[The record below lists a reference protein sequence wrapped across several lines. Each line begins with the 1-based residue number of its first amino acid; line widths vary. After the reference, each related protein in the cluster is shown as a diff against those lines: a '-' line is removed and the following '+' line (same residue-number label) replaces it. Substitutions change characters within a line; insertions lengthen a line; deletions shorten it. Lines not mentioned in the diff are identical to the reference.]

1 MGLFDSVVSAFG
13 QSPQG
18 GGQGNELLNVV
29 VSLLAK
35 SGQGGGL
42 AGLVQQFEQGG
53 LGHVIGSWIGTG
65 QNLPISAD
73 QLGSV
78 LGSEQVQQIAQQL
91 GLSSDEVLGQLSHLL
106 PQVVDKMTPDGQL
119 PADGGAGALPGLSG
133 LGDVGGLLDGLLK
146 R

>member
-1 MGLFDSVVSAFG
+1 MGLLDSVVSAFG

-18 GGQGNELLNVV
+18 GGAGGAELLNVV
-29 VSLLAK
+29 VGMLGN

-42 AGLVQQFEQGG
+42 AALVQQFEQGG

-65 QNLPISAD
+65 QNLPITPD
-73 QLGSV
+73 QLHSV

-91 GLSSDEVLGQLSHLL
+91 GLNSSEVLGQLSQLL
-106 PQVVDKMTPDGQL
+106 PQVVDKMTPQGQV
-119 PADGGAGALPGLSG
+119 PSDGGASALSG